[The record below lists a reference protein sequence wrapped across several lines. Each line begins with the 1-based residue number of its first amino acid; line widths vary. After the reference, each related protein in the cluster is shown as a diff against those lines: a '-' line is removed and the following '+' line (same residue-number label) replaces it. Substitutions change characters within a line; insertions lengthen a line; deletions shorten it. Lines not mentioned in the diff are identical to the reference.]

1 MFLRSS
7 ATGARVQGFH
17 GLLNDAGT
25 PGSAVK
31 LQGRKSFML
40 FIVTAVKLLA
50 EVALLSLIGRWL
62 LGAWLTRLNPG
73 QTAGNPFLWVL
84 TTLSAPPVWLVAR
97 LTSRW
102 VHSRHHLKM
111 ALGLTALVWIL
122 ATFLKIR
129 FCVDAGMELC
139 R

>member
-1 MFLRSS
+1 MQ
-7 ATGARVQGFH
+7 GAGA
-17 GLLNDAGT
+17 L
-25 PGSAVK
+25 GSAVK
-31 LQGRKSFML
+31 LQGRKSSML
-40 FIVTAVKLLA
+40 FVVTATKLLA

-62 LGAWLTRLNPG
+62 LGAWLNRLNPG

-102 VHSRHHLKM
+102 VHARHHLKM
-111 ALGLTALVWIL
+111 ALALTALLWIL
-122 ATFLKIR
+122 ATVLKIR
-129 FCVDAGMELC
+129 LCVDAGMELC